1 MYNYLEDL
9 LEMAIDEDESI
20 EEYKDRY
27 RSVSEGVLFKS
38 EDGKKLTKE
47 IREYCKKLRQNY
59 KNKNS
64 LGQRIKKN
72 LKTSFADGYSKDM
85 LSKVVSFIDSRLDA
99 LWKGNVVQVT
109 NYSSNGAVY
118 ITYYMD
124 VMGIYKN
131 NLYRI
136 HIVPNVGVC
145 QIGSVRETKLD
156 KCIIPKELIETALK
170 NNSGKDEFDITTNK
184 IKNLDRDT
192 LHKVMDICTK
202 KYDDQVLAKIQFGKH
217 IVFKRRK

>member
-1 MYNYLEDL
+1 MDNYLEDL

-27 RSVSEGVLFKS
+27 QSVSEGVLFKS

-47 IREYCKKLRQNY
+47 IREYCKKLRQDY

-64 LGQRIKKN
+64 LGQRIVKN
-72 LKTSFADGYSKDM
+72 FQTSMKYGYNKEM
-85 LSKVVSFIDSRLDA
+85 LSKVVSFINSKLDA
-99 LWKGNVVQVT
+99 FWKGNVIQVT
-109 NYSSNGAVY
+109 NYSNGIVY

-136 HIVPNVGVC
+136 HIVPDVAACG
-145 QIGSVRETKLD
+145 IGSVRETKLD

-184 IKNLDRDT
+184 IKNLDHDT
-192 LHKVMDICTK
+192 LHKVMDICNK
-202 KYDDQVLAKIQFGKH
+202 KYDDQLLAKIQFGRH